1 MSLSHQT
8 APLSAPGL
16 PRHDWTREQVRALFA
31 APFPDLMFRAGQVH
45 RENFDSSEVQIST

>member
-1 MSLSHQT
+1 MSLSHHT
-8 APLSAPGL
+8 VPLSAPGL